1 MRINADLSQR
11 AVVASDALPWVA
23 SPLPGVE
30 RRMLER
36 DGDEVARVTSLVRY
50 APNSHFSA
58 HTHSG
63 GEEFLVLEGTF
74 SDDYGD
80 FPAGTYVRNPVGS
93 KHTPH
98 TDGGCLILVK
108 LWWMHP
114 DDQEFVRVDTTREDL
129 WRADRCARD
138 RDDALASLR
147 RRVRGAVSPR
157 RGRRAAAARP
167 AGRRGVLRPGRRL
180 PRCQRQL
187 RQGQLGAHADRRGA
201 GAASAT
207 TAAGCTSSAAIC
219 CTRRRRRRLIEQ
231 DRRGA
236 RRGRSPS
243 TAAPRRRASAGRGGT
258 RRAPGAGPRRT
269 RRSRPGSPWGRSRRS
284 RSSGTGR

>member
-11 AVVASDALPWVA
+11 AVVASDELPWVA

-93 KHTPH
+93 KHRPH

-114 DDQEFVRVDTTREDL
+114 DDQAFVRVDTTREDL
-129 WRADRCARD
+129 WRSAEGRAVEVMPLHRFGDESV
-138 RDDALASLR
+138 ALYHL
-147 RRVRGAVSPR
+147 
-157 RGRRAAAARP
+157 
-167 AGRRGVLRPGRRL
+167 
-180 PRCQRQL
+180 
-187 RQGQLGAHADRRGA
+187 
-201 GAASAT
+201 
-207 TAAGCTSSAAIC
+207 
-219 CTRRRRRRLIEQ
+219 
-231 DRRGA
+231 
-236 RRGRSPS
+236 
-243 TAAPRRRASAGRGGT
+243 
-258 RRAPGAGPRRT
+258 APGAELPPRDLPGGEEIFVLEGACRDADGSYAKGTWART
-269 RRSRPGSPWGRSRRS
+269 PIGEAPALVSDRGCRLYVKRGHLLHPPPAP
-284 RSSGTGR
+284 TAD